1 MFKRLML
8 FFAAAILLFPAA
20 LLADTGE
27 SGGAVLA
34 MPVGAAPAGMGE
46 AYVSREGDIYSLHYN
61 TTGISSIKDPQMS
74 LLYQRGIAGDNFG
87 ALLFGMPFDF
97 GSLAAGVVYYN
108 AGNITLI
115 DLSAQER
122 TVNAQQD
129 FYFNIGYAREIID
142 NLSLGINA
150 KFLHSTLV
158 EEFSASAFGFDAGA
172 VYRISLD
179 EIPVNIGASVQNI
192 GTPVQ
197 YIDEGDNLPIL
208 VRAGASA
215 SLKEMDVPLIVAADG
230 IMLPAD
236 NSIKC
241 NLGAEYSVGEMLAL
255 RAGYK
260 LGYDAESIT
269 AGFGVM
275 FDMFRLDY
283 SFGFVSG
290 LESTHKVSVFAE
302 LGGRPE
308 VKSPKIT
315 AEKKSFI
322 DDSQVKN
329 LYAKYEAGIRDID
342 ADVGPQEIVSIK
354 ELEDTL
360 ILKIEKIYPVVIL
373 KDEPVENYN
382 KGKAGIPEKYIPLL
396 DELANKIK
404 NSKDCKKVVIAGHAC
419 SLGSSEFNKWL
430 SIERSKNIKE
440 YLVEKHGI
448 GPDMLYVFGK
458 GENEPVY
465 SNDTEENRRKNR
477 RIEVFLRSDR

>member
-1 MFKRLML
+1 MLRRFML
-8 FFAAAILLFPAA
+8 FFAAVIMLFPAV
-20 LLADTGE
+20 LSADSGE

-34 MPVGAAPAGMGE
+34 MPVGAGPAGMGE
-46 AYVSREGDIYSLHYN
+46 AYTSCEGDIYSLHYN
-61 TTGISSIKDPQMS
+61 TAGISSIKDPQMS
-74 LLYQRGIAGDNFG
+74 LLYQRGVAGDNSG

-97 GSLAAGVVYYN
+97 GALAASVVYYN
-108 AGNITLI
+108 GGNITLI
-115 DLSAQER
+115 DLSAEER
-122 TVNAQQD
+122 TVNSQQD
-129 FYFNIGYAREIID
+129 FYLNLGYAREVID

-158 EEFSASAFGFDAGA
+158 EEFTASAFGFDAGA
-172 VYRISLD
+172 VYRISLS

-192 GTPVQ
+192 GTPVK
-197 YIDEGDNLPIL
+197 YIDEGDNLPVV
-208 VRAGASA
+208 VRAGVSA
-215 SLKEMDVPLIVAADG
+215 SLKEMDVPLVVAADG

-236 NSIKC
+236 NSVKC
-241 NLGAEYSVGEMLAL
+241 NLGAEYFAGEMLAL

-260 LGYDAESIT
+260 IGYDTESIT

-302 LGGRPE
+302 LGGKPE

-315 AEKKSFI
+315 AEKKSFVGESRI
-322 DDSQVKN
+322 KN
-329 LYAKYEAGIRDID
+329 LYAVYETDIKDID
-342 ADVGPQEIVSIK
+342 ADVGPQEIMSIK

-373 KDEPVENYN
+373 KDKPVEKYN
-382 KGKAGIPEKYIPLL
+382 KENAEIPEAYKPVL

-404 NSKDCKKVVIAGHAC
+404 NTKDCEKVVVDGHAC
-419 SLGSSEFNKWL
+419 SLGSSEYNKWL
-430 SIERSKNIKE
+430 SIERARQVKS
-440 YLVEKHGI
+440 YLVQKHGI
-448 GPDMLYVFGK
+448 DPDMLYVFGK

-465 SNDTEENRRKNR
+465 SNDTEENRSKNR
-477 RIEVFLRSDR
+477 RIEVFLRSR